1 VAGLRERKKAQTRKR
16 LADTAFT
23 LFRERGFENVT
34 VAEIADAAEVAVS
47 TLFAYFPCKEALVFD
62 AEDEYERALTAA
74 VRDRAPGTSMLDAL
88 EAHLVPAAQ
97 PAPDGPSGED
107 FVELVKST
115 PALLE
120 YAGRVRRHWEA
131 SLAAT
136 LAEEAG
142 VPEGDLL
149 TTTLARFVLE
159 ANFLATYGDHSP
171 EDLKAVFDRLR
182 HGWADFGTGTGQPVR
197 GSGLGHHESDASN
210 RDDQATVTQL

>member
-1 VAGLRERKKAQTRKR
+1 MSGLRERKKAQTRKR

-34 VAEIADAAEVAVS
+34 VAEIADAADVAVS

-74 VRDRAPGTSMLDAL
+74 VRDRAVGVSILDAL
-88 EAHLVPAAQ
+88 EAHLVPTAQ
-97 PAPDGPSGED
+97 PAADGPSGED
-107 FVELVKST
+107 FVELVKAT

-136 LAEEAG
+136 LAQEAG
-142 VPEGDLL
+142 FPEGHLL
-149 TTTLARFVLE
+149 ATTLARFVLD

-171 EDLKAVFDRLR
+171 DDLKAVFERLR
-182 HGWADFGTGTGQPVR
+182 FGWADFG
-197 GSGLGHHESDASN
+197 
-210 RDDQATVTQL
+210 ATADREPTAVAAE

>member
-1 VAGLRERKKAQTRKR
+1 MSGLRERKKAQTRKR

-34 VAEIADAAEVAVS
+34 VAEIAEAAEVAVS

-62 AEDEYERALTAA
+62 AEDEYDRALTAA
-74 VRDRAPGTSMLDAL
+74 VRDRAAGVSMLDAL
-88 EAHLVPAAQ
+88 EAHLMPVAQ
-97 PAPDGPSGED
+97 PTADGPSGED

-120 YAGRVRRHWEA
+120 YAGRVRRNWEA

-136 LAEEAG
+136 LAQEAG
-142 VPEGDLL
+142 IPEHDLL
-149 TTTLARFVLE
+149 ATTLARFVLD

-171 EDLKAVFDRLR
+171 ADLQAVFERLR
-182 HGWADFGTGTGQPVR
+182 YGWADFGTTADRKPTAMAA
-197 GSGLGHHESDASN
+197 E
-210 RDDQATVTQL
+210 

>member
-1 VAGLRERKKAQTRKR
+1 MSGLRERKKAQTRKR

-74 VRDRAPGTSMLDAL
+74 VRERDAGVSILDAL
-88 EAHLVPAAQ
+88 EAHLVPVAPPAAG
-97 PAPDGPSGED
+97 GPSGED

-115 PALLE
+115 PALLD
-120 YAGRVRRHWEA
+120 YASRVRHRWEA
-131 SLAAT
+131 SLAGT
-136 LAEEAG
+136 LAQEVG
-142 VPEGDLL
+142 VAEDDLL
-149 TTTLARFVLE
+149 AKTLARFVLD

-171 EDLKAVFDRLR
+171 EDLKSVFERLR
-182 HGWADFGTGTGQPVR
+182 YGWADFGSAAAGKSAPGDKNP
-197 GSGLGHHESDASN
+197 
-210 RDDQATVTQL
+210 

>member
-1 VAGLRERKKAQTRKR
+1 MPGLRERKKAQTRKR

-74 VRDRAPGTSMLDAL
+74 VRDRGPGVSMLDAL
-88 EAHLVPAAQ
+88 EAHLVPAAA
-97 PAPDGPSGED
+97 PATPDGPSGQD

-115 PALLE
+115 PELLE
-120 YAGRVRRHWEA
+120 YAGRARRHWEA

-136 LAEEAG
+136 LAREAG
-142 VPEGDLL
+142 VPEDDLVAR
-149 TTTLARFVLE
+149 TLARFVLD
-159 ANFLATYGDHSP
+159 ANFLATYGDYSP
-171 EDLKAVFDRLR
+171 EDLKAVFERLR
-182 HGWADFGTGTGQPVR
+182 NGWADFGTR
-197 GSGLGHHESDASN
+197 
-210 RDDQATVTQL
+210 